1 MPYRIETYKSVLD
14 KYLHSGIKY
23 LRYTCQRIG
32 EAKVYFP
39 YINEAQIRDNIHNQL
54 FMSGGRAYYKTS
66 MPYSTWEWFSANYD
80 IQGID
85 EFDGSKDEQFFVMV
99 IGDKAALIPITS
111 QNFPMG
117 ELNHKAVYSVQHKFL
132 NKAVERVCRN
142 GYYRCIFTNG
152 QFVFHD
158 RGLSFEQMVKVAQ
171 NVDYVGDNLFVDY
184 VKTLSVDEVYAA
196 LFHIQNRY
204 VKGCRTSDAMLS
216 RQDWVAH
223 TKRLFEGITF
233 STPQEEAVRSEI
245 NDYCDGVKKTQS
257 SPVQADSSSHKS
269 HFTNVAKQ
277 STVLKKL
284 CLSMKGNGLLDRSTK
299 EDDFVYYLRGEG
311 EKPQKKLRWTS
322 DITTLMFI
330 IYILCGEKPQWTI
343 TSRVFEGVKE
353 STLRSLYS
361 RLKQD
366 ESDFEERKDYIDSKY
381 IKAALSS

>member
-132 NKAVERVCRN
+132 NKAVERVCRS
-142 GYYRCIFTNG
+142 GFYRCLFTNG
-152 QFVFHD
+152 QYVFHD

-171 NVDYVGDNLFVDY
+171 DIDYVGDNLFVDY
-184 VKTLSVDEVYAA
+184 IKGVSVEDVYDVLA
-196 LFHIQNRY
+196 HIQNRY
-204 VKGCRTSDAMLS
+204 IKGSKGTTDGQS
-216 RQDWVAH
+216 RQDWIAH
-223 TKRLFEGITF
+223 TKSLFEGITF
-233 STPQEEAVRSEI
+233 QTPQEEAVRAEI
-245 NDYCDGVKKTQS
+245 INFCEGVEKTQT
-257 SPVQADSSSHKS
+257 SPIQAASSSYKS
-269 HFTNVAKQ
+269 HFTNIAKDSSFVKQ
-277 STVLKKL
+277 LYLELK
-284 CLSMKGNGLLDRSTK
+284 SQGAIDISTK
-299 EDDFVYYLRGEG
+299 EEDFLYYFRGEG
-311 EKPQKKLRWTS
+311 YKPAKKLRWTA
-322 DITTLMFI
+322 DKTKLALLIN
-330 IYILCGEKPQWTI
+330 YLCSNNPQWATA
-343 TSRVFEGVKE
+343 SRVFEDINADALRA
-353 STLRSLYS
+353 TLS
-361 RLKQD
+361 RLGKQSNFD
-366 ESDFEERKDYIDSKY
+366 KRQKEIEDLY
-381 IKAALSS
+381 IKPFRGF